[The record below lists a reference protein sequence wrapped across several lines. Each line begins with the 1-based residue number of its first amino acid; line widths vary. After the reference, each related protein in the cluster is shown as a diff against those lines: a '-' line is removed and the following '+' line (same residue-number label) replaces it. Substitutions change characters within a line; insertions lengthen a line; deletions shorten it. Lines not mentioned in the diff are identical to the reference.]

1 MLKWTRIVLQI
12 AIALAAFTQA
22 SPASAADSFLH
33 SLQKYFSVSPNPII
47 ITSDSDSPSAS
58 PSSLPSTLPP
68 TAPLTLPLVLAP
80 SAPSLSA
87 SGAAP
92 IAFPALPEI
101 PMTADDLCTLNGRER
116 LWAQKRIDADLMSQY
131 IDAHQLR
138 DPQIKTRIYVL
149 DTGFD
154 SAHLPDM
161 IRPGS
166 ISLEAG
172 IYGAKNIDSAGVETD
187 IPGDPSQ
194 DDGVSLVG
202 DPAHDV
208 GGHGTNVVS
217 TIGAKN
223 GLGVAPHAD
232 ITVYRITVSDAPDK
246 AETTKDSFI
255 DYAILRACRKG
266 HEADPN
272 GLTIINQSWIDRM
285 DEMGLQ
291 TYEAGNP
298 DALKTLLQN
307 GCLLVKAAGN
317 ASFRTKN
324 GDVDSELES
333 PVLHVAATQA
343 FDDYAS
349 FSSTGFVSAPGEH
362 VYALESHIANT
373 MAKLV
378 DACDKSDMDLSSPK
392 TFIDGTSFAAP
403 ITAGVASE
411 IVGVLRTKHQAAFER
426 LPGAKKVSLVIR
438 ILKASEQFGNINAL
452 RAILIAERW
461 DEDLKSLPSVDD
473 LQALLTQQPADVCAS
488 LDNSREAF
496 SVCASIQTVASAQVL
511 SSQALAQKRF
521 ETSAGYLRGAM
532 DLDTE
537 NASQSDLQNLKESFV
552 QSYIR
557 QLGAPYRVS
566 DNPSIDDYSAM
577 SVYRVLLGASFGEYL
592 LPAHLIA
599 TNGQAQ
605 ALLFASLTGWSTEN
619 FLKRGPGRGSE
630 SVLQSLVDDISLF
643 KSMNSASAVDSLLNR
658 VADYRLSNFTKVP
671 TDDANG
677 FTALI
682 RIVNELQKRA
692 DFQDNRATLN
702 QIDARILAALDKTPA
717 LFGGQLDVAALA
729 GETYDNRGYVF
740 ELIKRNE
747 ASLAPILTDADPSH
761 YGMVK
766 IQYLLENPA
775 LLSADSLANSSASSS
790 FPFLLKLSKLV
801 DTTPGWSS
809 DTIEL
814 KAMVASSMTS
824 AFGSDDSLLP
834 TFLQQVDW
842 TSASQLQFVDNLLTS
857 VAQPVFDFQVSR
869 ARTIPD
875 SLKPQIEIL
884 KSLISDD
891 GVHSH
896 LPTTSYGRQLVGHIK
911 VQVDDVPTVLP
922 RDLVTLVNQW

>member
-12 AIALAAFTQA
+12 AIALASFAQVN
-22 SPASAADSFLH
+22 SASAADGFFH
-33 SLQKYFSVSPNPII
+33 SLQKFFSAGSNPVV
-47 ITSDSDSPSAS
+47 ITSDSDSPSAR
-58 PSSLPSTLPP
+58 
-68 TAPLTLPLVLAP
+68 PLTLPLVLAP
-80 SAPSLSA
+80 SAPSLSTTD
-87 SGAAP
+87 AAP
-92 IAFPALPEI
+92 TVFPPLPEI
-101 PMTADDLCTLNGRER
+101 PLAADDLCTLNGRER

-161 IRPGS
+161 VRPDS
-166 ISLEAG
+166 ITLEAG
-172 IYGAKNIDSAGVETD
+172 IYGTKNIDSNGVETD
-187 IPGDPSQ
+187 RPGDPSQ

-202 DPAHDV
+202 DAGHDV

-246 AETTKDSFI
+246 AETTLVSYI
-255 DYAILRACRKG
+255 NYAILRACRKG

-272 GLTIINQSWIDRM
+272 GLTIINQSWIDRL
-285 DEMGLQ
+285 DEIGIQ
-291 TYEAGNP
+291 TYEASYP
-298 DALKTLLQN
+298 DSLKTLLQN

-317 ASFRTKN
+317 ASFRAKN
-324 GDVDSELES
+324 GDINSEIES
-333 PVLHVAATQA
+333 PVLHVAATQS
-343 FDDYAS
+343 FDDYAN

-362 VYALESHIANT
+362 VYALESHVANT
-373 MAKLV
+373 MATLV

-411 IVGVLRTKHQAAFER
+411 VVGVLRTKHQAAFEG
-426 LPGAKKVSLVIR
+426 LSGAKKVSLVIR

-452 RAILIAERW
+452 RAVSIAERW
-461 DEDLKSLPSVDD
+461 DENSKSLPSVDD
-473 LQALLTQQPADVCAS
+473 LQALLTQQPADVCS
-488 LDNSREAF
+488 TLNNSREAF
-496 SVCASIQTVASAQVL
+496 SLCASVQTVASAQVL
-511 SSQALAQKRF
+511 SSQALTQKRY
-521 ETSAGYLRGAM
+521 ETSAGYLRAAM

-552 QSYIR
+552 QSYIK
-557 QLGAPYRVS
+557 QIGAPYRVS
-566 DNPSIDDYSAM
+566 ANPSIDDYSAM
-577 SVYRVLLGASFGEYL
+577 SVMRVLLGASFGEYL
-592 LPAHLIA
+592 LPAHIIA
-599 TNGQAQ
+599 TNGKDQ
-605 ALLFASLTGWSTEN
+605 ALLFASLTAWSTEN
-619 FLKRGPGRGSE
+619 FLERGPGRGSE
-630 SVLQSLVDDISLF
+630 SVLQSLIDDISLF
-643 KSMNSASAVDSLLNR
+643 KSMNTPAAVDSLLNR
-658 VADYRLSNFTKVP
+658 VADYRLGGL
-671 TDDANG
+671 TDVAVNNANN

-682 RIVNELQKRA
+682 RIINELQKRA
-692 DFQDNRATLN
+692 DFQDERATLN
-702 QIDARILAALDKTPA
+702 QIDARIMTALDKNPA
-717 LFGGQLDVAALA
+717 FFGGQLDVAALS

-747 ASLAPILTDADPSH
+747 ASLAPIVTDADPSH

-775 LLSADSLANSSASSS
+775 LVPADSL

-801 DTTPGWSS
+801 GTNPGWSS
-809 DTIEL
+809 DTSEL
-814 KAMVASSMTS
+814 EAMIASSMTS
-824 AFGSDDSLLP
+824 AFGNDDSLLP
-834 TFLQQVDW
+834 TYLQQVDW
-842 TSASQLQFVDNLLTS
+842 TSTTQLLFVGDLLTS
-857 VAQPVFDFQVSR
+857 VAQPVFDFQISR

-875 SLKPQIEIL
+875 SLKPQIETL